1 MRHSMCE
8 LTAAFG
14 LLAVESPKHYPNS
27 MKSPKKNSGKSR
39 RYARSILAVASVAA
53 TTGLL
58 AQAAPAAKEE
68 APAPA
73 PINESDIEIVLDP
86 FEVNAEQDV
95 GYAATSTLAGSRI
108 NTQLKDVG
116 SAITVITSEFLGD
129 TGATDSKSLLQYTTN
144 TEVASLQGN
153 FTNASSGNQQEEGSF
168 TNPNNSTRVRGLTSA
183 DNTRNFFITDIPWDA
198 YNVDRIDMQRGA
210 NSILFGMGS
219 PAGIINTTTKTAQ
232 FRTFGEVEAR
242 YGSYDSNRFSIDYN
256 HEILKDELGVRVN
269 LLRNDEKYRQKPA
282 YSLDKRVFGTARYE
296 PKFLNSG
303 DHKTSLKVNYESGSI
318 RSNNPRVITPID
330 MITPWFTSMNQAG
343 FNPMEFTDNQPRY
356 TYNPNDT
363 VATVDYSDLA
373 AGATSYGN
381 HVPIGGRPGDTASV
395 SAGSNPY
402 YNPWLGVFGSSYESG
417 PVTYIGA
424 DGSARMVTSG
434 VNNLIGALR
443 PNGTSAGKTTL
454 AAFPNASFAAV
465 APYSNYA
472 NNANI
477 PYKELYKNY
486 TLSDASVFDFYNNL
500 LDGDTKREWQN
511 FHNFSATLSQHFFN
525 NLFGFELA
533 HDRSVY
539 RRGQFS
545 MVSDQRAGVGID
557 INTHNIDGT
566 PNANF
571 GRAYFTDAG
580 IFGNNDVETN
590 REASRASVYL
600 DYNFAKGRKGWF
612 PKLLGRHVLSGL
624 LSEDMVETDTRNF
637 MRWATGSDMANLND
651 PAGSGSQMSGNRRVV
666 HPVVYLSDSLVG
678 KSLGSGLGIHGAGEA
693 LDIPNTVPFTYFDAT
708 WTNTNVGTNDRWM
721 NSRTGEISTQ
731 SENPANYVG
740 WRTVDMEVLDA
751 EDGFDVQDKLTMNG
765 TLMKKKASSQA
776 AVLQSYFWDGAIV
789 GMYGIRHDRV
799 KSWGALASTFGD
811 GRVNFNALDAEGNRI
826 YSYEGRE
833 ASKMSKNSP
842 SWSVV
847 GHLNKLLGKWGDSIP
862 VNVSLYY
869 NKSENFQVIGTRYDM
884 YGDEIPA
891 ASGETTDRGIMIS
904 TKDDR
909 FSLRVNK
916 YESTV
921 KNATSTAGLNAWLV
935 GNNSNAT
942 IFAWGETWADV
953 YDYKLGSSNDPSSV
967 NGDPN
972 TWTYG
977 TEGNMT
983 AAEAD
988 ALRLSAV
995 ADWRKFTS
1003 NPKIQQVLKAF
1014 NYNDFTGASTNN
1026 AAGGLANFS
1035 QTEDQISKGYEFEV
1049 TANPTKNWRIS
1060 FNASKTQAMRNNVG
1074 GTAFNEVAAIMAD
1087 AFNNTDAGQ
1096 IRLWGGSNLNNKVV
1110 NQFNSQFYNP
1120 YMLMKLQ
1127 EGTFSPELR
1136 KWRYN
1141 VVTNY
1146 TFSEGRLKGFNVGGG
1161 YRWQDKVAIGYPV
1174 LAAAGSTGVF
1184 TYDIANP
1191 IMGPSE
1197 DGIDFWIGYEK
1208 KLTEKIDWR
1217 IQFNIRNLGKG
1228 KDLIPLTVQ
1237 PTTDPSKYTVAA
1249 WRIAP
1254 GQVWEITNTFKF

>member
-1 MRHSMCE
+1 
-8 LTAAFG
+8 
-14 LLAVESPKHYPNS
+14 
-27 MKSPKKNSGKSR
+27 MKSPKKNPGKSR

-73 PINESDIEIVLDP
+73 PVSESDIEIVLDP
-86 FEVNAEQDV
+86 FEVSAEQDV

-116 SAITVITSEFLGD
+116 SAISVITSEFLGD

-144 TEVASLQGN
+144 TEVGSIQGN
-153 FTNASSGNQQEEGSF
+153 FTNATSGNQQEEGSF

-242 YGSYDSNRFSIDYN
+242 YGSYDTNRFSIDYN
-256 HEILKDELGVRVN
+256 HEILKDELAVRVN

-296 PKFLNSG
+296 PKFLNKG

-330 MITPWFTSMNQAG
+330 MITPWFTQMNQAG
-343 FNPMEFTDNQPRY
+343 FNPTTVQDTDPRY
-356 TYNPNDT
+356 TYDP
-363 VATVDYSDLA
+363 SDIVTGVSYLD
-373 AGATSYGN
+373 AGAFSRSRAN
-381 HVPIGGRPGDTASV
+381 HVAVGAAYDADANVPGGD
-395 SAGSNPY
+395 NPF
-402 YNPWLGVFGSSYESG
+402 YNPWVTNFASNYESG
-417 PVTYIGA
+417 PVTYIAA
-424 DGSARMVTSG
+424 DGSAHMTASG
-434 VNNLIGALR
+434 YGNLIGAYKSD
-443 PNGTSAGKTTL
+443 GTTKTTL
-454 AAFPNASFAAV
+454 DAFPNTALVSIT
-465 APYSNYA
+465 PYSAYA
-472 NNANI
+472 ANANI

-500 LDGDTKREWQN
+500 IDGDTKREWQN

-545 MVSDQRAGVGID
+545 MVSDQRAGVAVD
-557 INTHNIDGT
+557 INEFNVDGSR
-566 PNANF
+566 NANF
-571 GRAYFTDAG
+571 GRAYFADSG
-580 IFGNNDVETN
+580 IYSNNDIESN

-624 LSEDMVETDTRNF
+624 VSEDMVETDTRNF
-637 MRWATGSDMANLND
+637 MRWGTGSDMAILTD
-651 PAGSGSQMSGNRRVV
+651 PTPDDSPMKGNRRIV

-678 KSLGSGLGIHGAGEA
+678 KSLTDDLAIHGAGDA
-693 LDIPNTVPFTYFDAT
+693 LDIPTSVPYSYFDAT
-708 WTNTNVGTNDRWM
+708 WTNTNVALDDRWI
-721 NSRTGEISTQ
+721 NSRTGAISTQ
-731 SENPANYVG
+731 SQNPANYVG
-740 WRTVDMEVLDA
+740 WTTKNVEVLDA
-751 EDGFDVQDKLTMNG
+751 EDGFDVQDKLTYDA
-765 TLMKKKASSQA
+765 TLLKKKSSSQA

-799 KSWGALASTFGD
+799 KSWGAAPALFPNG
-811 GRVNFNALDAEGNRI
+811 GVNFNALDADGNRI
-826 YSYEGRE
+826 YSFDGRE

-869 NKSENFQVIGTRYDM
+869 NKSENFQVVGTRYDM
-884 YGDEIPA
+884 YGNEIPA

-909 FSLRVNK
+909 FSLRINK

-921 KNATSTAGLNAWLV
+921 KDASSTAGLNSWLV
-935 GNNSNAT
+935 GNNGDAT
-942 IFAWGETWADV
+942 ILAWGETYADV
-953 YDYKLGSSNDPSSV
+953 YDYRLGTTGDASSADTNPG
-967 NGDPN
+967 N
-972 TWTYG
+972 WTYATTG
-977 TEGNMT
+977 SMT
-983 AAEAD
+983 TAEAD
-988 ALRLSAV
+988 ALRLRAV
-995 ADWRKFTS
+995 AGWRALTS

-1014 NYNDFTGASTNN
+1014 NYNDFTGVSSRN
-1026 AAGGLANFS
+1026 AAGGLPNFS

-1074 GTAFNEVAAIMAD
+1074 GTAFNEVVGILND
-1087 AFNNTDAGQ
+1087 AFNSDAGQ
-1096 IRLWGGSNLNNKVV
+1096 VRLWWGGATDATVLNMWNG
-1110 NQFNSQFYNP
+1110 SFYNQ

-1136 KWRYN
+1136 KWRFN
-1141 VVTNY
+1141 LVTNY
-1146 TFSEGRLKGFNVGGG
+1146 TFSEGRLKGFSVGGG

-1174 LAAAGSTGVF
+1174 ASTGATGAY
-1184 TYDIANP
+1184 TYDITNP

-1254 GQVWEITNTFKF
+1254 GQTWEITNTFKF

>member
-1 MRHSMCE
+1 
-8 LTAAFG
+8 
-14 LLAVESPKHYPNS
+14 
-27 MKSPKKNSGKSR
+27 MKSPKKNPGKSR

-116 SAITVITSEFLGD
+116 SAISVITSEFLGD

-144 TEVASLQGN
+144 TEVGSIQGN

-219 PAGIINTTTKTAQ
+219 PAGIINTTTKSAQ

-242 YGSYDSNRFSIDYN
+242 YGSYDTNRFSIDYN
-256 HEILKDELGVRVN
+256 HEILKDELAVRVD

-303 DHKTSLKVNYESGSI
+303 DHKTSIKANYESGSI
-318 RSNNPRVITPID
+318 KSNNPRVITPID
-330 MITPWFTSMNQAG
+330 MITPWFTELNQAG
-343 FNPMEFTDNQPRY
+343 FNPNTVRDNQPRY
-356 TYNPNDT
+356 TYDANNIVT
-363 VATVDYSDLA
+363 GYSYSTEA
-373 AGATSYGN
+373 ANQKTYAS
-381 HVPIGGRPGDTASV
+381 HVPVGSLYSESASA
-395 SAGSNPY
+395 SGGSNSY
-402 YNPWLGVFGSSYESG
+402 YNPWLGNFASNYESG
-417 PVTYIGA
+417 PMTFFNS
-424 DGSARMVTSG
+424 DGSAYMTATG
-434 VNNLIGALR
+434 YGNLIGAYNS
-443 PNGTSAGKTTL
+443 NGTTKTSL
-454 AAFPNASFAAV
+454 DAFSDAAYVAI
-465 APYSNYA
+465 APYGTYASNA
-472 NNANI
+472 GVAF
-477 PYKELYKNY
+477 KELYKSS
-486 TLSDASVFDFYNNL
+486 TLTDASIFDFYNNL
-500 LDGDTKREWQN
+500 IDGDTKREWQN

-545 MVSDQRAGVGID
+545 MVSDQRAGVAVD
-557 INTHNIDGT
+557 INEFNVDGS

-571 GRAYFTDAG
+571 GRAYFADSG
-580 IFGNNDVETN
+580 IYANNDIESN

-624 LSEDMVETDTRNF
+624 VSEDMVETDTRNF
-637 MRWATGSDMANLND
+637 MRWGTGSDMAILTD
-651 PAGSGSQMSGNRRVV
+651 PTPDDSPMKGNRRIV

-678 KSLGSGLGIHGAGEA
+678 KSLTDDLAIHGAGDA
-693 LDIPNTVPFTYFDAT
+693 LDIPTSVPYSYFNAT
-708 WTNTNVGTNDRWM
+708 WTNTNVALDDRWI
-721 NSRTGEISTQ
+721 NPRTNMISTQ
-731 SENPANYVG
+731 SQNPDNYVG
-740 WRTVDMEVLDA
+740 WTTTNVQVLSA
-751 EDGFDVQDKLTMNG
+751 EDGFDVQDKLTYDA
-765 TLMKKKASSQA
+765 TLLKKKSNSQA
-776 AVLQSYFWDGAIV
+776 AVLQSYFWNGAIV
-789 GMYGIRHDRV
+789 GMYGIRHDSV
-799 KSWGALASTFGD
+799 KSWGAGAATFVD
-811 GRVNFNALDAEGNRI
+811 GRVNFNAVDSKGNRI

-862 VNVSLYY
+862 LNVSLYY

-884 YGDEIPA
+884 YGKEIPA

-909 FSLRVNK
+909 FSLRINK

-921 KNATSTAGLNAWLV
+921 KDASSTAGLNPWLV
-935 GNNSNAT
+935 GNNGDAT

-953 YDYKLGSSNDPSSV
+953 YEHKLGNAGDPSSADSV
-967 NGDPN
+967 SKSWNWMYVPEN
-972 TWTYG
+972 SS
-977 TEGNMT
+977 MT
-983 AAEAD
+983 PAQAD

-1014 NYNDFTGASTNN
+1014 NYNDFNGVSAINK
-1026 AAGGLANFS
+1026 AGGLPNFS
-1035 QTEDQISKGYEFEV
+1035 MTEDQVSKGYEFEL

-1074 GTAFNEVAAIMAD
+1074 GTALNEVVEIMND
-1087 AFNNTDAGQ
+1087 AFNHTDAGQ
-1096 IRLWGGSNLNNKVV
+1096 IRLWGGNNLNNKVV
-1110 NQFNSQFYNP
+1110 NQFNSQFYNN
-1120 YMLMKLQ
+1120 YVLMKLQ

-1174 LAAAGSTGVF
+1174 LAAAGSTGVY

-1208 KLTEKIDWR
+1208 KLNDKIDWR
-1217 IQFNIRNLGKG
+1217 IQFNIRNLGKS

-1254 GQVWEITNTFKF
+1254 GQTWEITNTFKF